1 MRFRLLWDIWHF
13 LGSVQNDMAQFGS
26 VCILSWQFLAHS
38 HQSRDKFTFSLL
50 KGFILCREGQ
60 QSTETHTFSAEC
72 AGGGCAPPPYIHTVK
87 VTGLQLCSCTFPLL
101 ERKQID
107 SFHYSLVLL

>member
-1 MRFRLLWDIWHF
+1 MALFHCVVR

-26 VCILSWQFLAHS
+26 VCVLSWQFLSHS

-72 AGGGCAPPPYIHTVK
+72 DRGVGGGGGV
-87 VTGLQLCSCTFPLL
+87 
-101 ERKQID
+101 
-107 SFHYSLVLL
+107 VLLRHISTQSRLQGYNRAAVLFLS

>member
-1 MRFRLLWDIWHF
+1 
-13 LGSVQNDMAQFGS
+13 MAQFGS
-26 VCILSWQFLAHS
+26 VCVLSWQFLAHS

-72 AGGGCAPPPYIHTVK
+72 AGGG
-87 VTGLQLCSCTFPLL
+87 GGGLCSSAIYPHSQGYN
-101 ERKQID
+101 RAA
-107 SFHYSLVLL
+107 VLFLS